1 MRCVLGEPRDG
12 ITIEAEVTN
21 LRFANDTTRT
31 GVVHKQGRVAG
42 LAETC
47 PKTMQYLLKRQMQVK
62 ERGFHVRWKLERKQE
77 KWIVFFHLG
86 SLINN

>member
-47 PKTMQYLLKRQMQVK
+47 QKTLKRQMPWWWVK
-62 ERGFHVRWKLERKQE
+62 AGEGKEDFILDGNWRGNRRS
-77 KWIVFFHLG
+77 G
-86 SLINN
+86 

>member
-12 ITIEAEVTN
+12 ITIDAEVTN

-47 PKTMQYLLKRQMQVK
+47 QKTLQYLLKSK
-62 ERGFHVRWKLERKQE
+62 CHG
-77 KWIVFFHLG
+77 G
-86 SLINN
+86 G